1 MSQVFNS
8 EFNPIL
14 LPNET
19 CTLFGAEFPKD
30 GQPVRCRAV
39 GALPEYVAD
48 FGTQTAGTWDRD
60 NEDSNLKM
68 ASLEL
73 AQYRMRV
80 LDNMRVQLRHPS
92 AVQQW
97 RTNNTNFYLRQF
109 PNSGAWDPLKDFL
122 FRASEFFVFEDTV
135 TPRFD
140 IYPYV
145 TLTASRIWFGGW
157 RFKLE
162 LITAAEL
169 TSKQEIYIDSWPS
182 GK

>member
-1 MSQVFNS
+1 MSEIFS
-8 EFNPIL
+8 AEFKPIL

-19 CTLFGAEFPKD
+19 ATLFGSQFPKD

-48 FGTQTAGTWDRD
+48 FGSQTAGTWDRD
-60 NEDSNLKM
+60 NEDDNLEM
-68 ASLEL
+68 ASKEL
-73 AQYRMRV
+73 AQLRMRV
-80 LDNMRVQLRHPS
+80 LDNMRLQLKNPA

-122 FRASEFFVFEDTV
+122 FRASEFYVYEAI

-145 TLTASRIWFGGW
+145 TLTASKIWFGGW

-162 LITAAEL
+162 LITKAEL
-169 TSKQEIYIDSWPS
+169 TSKQEVWVDSWPT
-182 GK
+182 GN